1 MSIEEYLKSCL
12 EDGLDTHLLRLS
24 LTVDGKVQFYIH
36 PEGEEEEAVDF
47 EVDGSTLTHVTD

>member
-1 MSIEEYLKSCL
+1 MKSCL
-12 EDGLDTHLLRLS
+12 EDGLDTHLLRVS